1 MIQPRSASRHIAIGF
16 VLSSCLASGCV
27 TVSPQGT
34 GFSWKSLS
42 KPKIQQANFE
52 EKLDE
57 VPKSPKNPAK
67 LKLAYGRMME
77 ESGDYVEARKNYE
90 AVIDLQPKNEEAIL
104 GIARLHLLN
113 GEVEQAEQG
122 FRRVVKQNPSSAAAQ
137 FGLGEFFASQKRWK
151 EASESLTKAMLAEP
165 DQSQYRYALAV
176 ALVHCG
182 DVDSA
187 LPHFIRT
194 VGDAEAHYNVG
205 MILQQDGKLADAER
219 QFSLAVAKKPD
230 FTAAQEWLA
239 QVQSGNP
246 GSNPFPSSEALAQ
259 SKTSASGPVASVSSA
274 VPGSNATVVPA
285 GHSNSAVESV
295 PNMTR
300 RVANAPFAFPESE
313 K

>member
-1 MIQPRSASRHIAIGF
+1 MIQPRSASRHIAMGF
-16 VLSSCLASGCV
+16 VLSSCLASGCI
-27 TVSPQGT
+27 TVSPQGN
-34 GFSWKSLS
+34 GFSWKPLS

-57 VPKSPKNPAK
+57 VPKAPKNPAK

-77 ESGDYVEARKNYE
+77 ESGDYVEARRNYE

-113 GEVEQAEQG
+113 GEIEQAEQG
-122 FRRVVKQNPSSAAAQ
+122 FRRVVKLNPNSAAAQ
-137 FGLGEFFASQKRWK
+137 FGLGEFLASQKRWK

-205 MILQQDGKLADAER
+205 MILQQEGKLADAER

-230 FTAAQEWLA
+230 FKAAQEWLA

-246 GSNPFPSSEALAQ
+246 RANPLPADKAFAQ
-259 SKTSASGPVASVSSA
+259 SRSA
-274 VPGSNATVVPA
+274 PGSTGAGATGSGLTANTTIVPA
-285 GHSNSAVESV
+285 GHSHAATEAASN
-295 PNMTR
+295 PNR
-300 RVANAPFAFPESE
+300 RVAKAPFAFPDSE